1 MHMAE
6 YIWRARD
13 ATDQE
18 YSWCNSPLEKVT
30 GLKILQSTQNFND
43 SPELGIK
50 LYMLAPLFPS

>member
-1 MHMAE
+1 MAE
-6 YIWRARD
+6 YIWRALD

-30 GLKILQSTQNFND
+30 GFKILQLTQNFND

-50 LYMLAPLFPS
+50 LC